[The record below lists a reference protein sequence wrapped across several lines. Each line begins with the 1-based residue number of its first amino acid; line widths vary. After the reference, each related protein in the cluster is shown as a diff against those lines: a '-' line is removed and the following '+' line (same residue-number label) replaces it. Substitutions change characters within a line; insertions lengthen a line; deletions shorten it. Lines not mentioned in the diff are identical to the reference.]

1 MSERTD
7 LTGSGTTVDL
17 TMMFAIHDALRR
29 DAARLVLDSTDARIP
44 AAIMRNRWAVL
55 IEHLHHHHTGEDT
68 GIWPLLRPHLA
79 ADPNALAAL
88 DALEAQHAAI
98 DASVAEVEQAITAE
112 RKGSEALAGLR
123 EPLRRFAELLEHHL
137 VDEERDAL
145 PLIRR
150 HVTETQWRA
159 FENGQKR
166 GLGLSGAARFFPWLL
181 DDAEPGRRAAVL
193 ATLPAPLRLLVRH
206 RWEPR
211 YRRALQDA
219 S

>member
-1 MSERTD
+1 
-7 LTGSGTTVDL
+7 
-17 TMMFAIHDALRR
+17 
-29 DAARLVLDSTDARIP
+29 
-44 AAIMRNRWAVL
+44 
-55 IEHLHHHHTGEDT
+55 
-68 GIWPLLRPHLA
+68 HLA

-88 DALEAQHAAI
+88 DALEAQRAAI